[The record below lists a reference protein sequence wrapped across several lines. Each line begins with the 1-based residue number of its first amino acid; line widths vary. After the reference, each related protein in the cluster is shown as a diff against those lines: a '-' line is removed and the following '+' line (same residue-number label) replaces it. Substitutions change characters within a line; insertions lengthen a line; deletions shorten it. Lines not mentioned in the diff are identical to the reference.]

1 MRNIL
6 NWLCFD
12 ERLDRSARL
21 SRKKFWVRTALFI
34 VISGVLFQFLSP
46 LQVGAWLLLM
56 LAAEAALTIAC
67 LPKFMASHPNTSRA
81 LRMGASA
88 VTAIGWCAGSLLLV
102 GTHQPA
108 PSMVGVA
115 LVAGVAVY
123 AIGSCF
129 RTPIHMFACGLPPA
143 VALLATPWVIPLTL
157 AELIA
162 SQVAMVVVVGF
173 GAATAVSAVIT
184 HQRLFMT
191 SAAVK
196 YQKRQ
201 ADAANKAKSV
211 FLANM
216 SHEIRTPLNG
226 VVAMADA
233 LSRRSLDP
241 EAAYMVQ
248 TIRSSGESLER
259 LLSDILDAARIDSGK
274 LAVEQIPF
282 HVGDTVRSAV
292 ALHQAQAS
300 DKGTLLTVDIA
311 PEADEHFLGD
321 PVRIRQIISNF
332 VSNAI
337 KFTARGEVRVTV
349 SLSETML
356 TLAVEDTGIGFDAT
370 HTDIFGRFQQADGT
384 ITRRYGGTGLGLA
397 ICSEL
402 ASLMGG
408 TVDCSSTLGAG
419 SRFWTT
425 LPLARAEAPSP
436 PEESPAN
443 PAEASG
449 LRILIADDHP
459 VNRKVL
465 EMMLAPSGCELV
477 QVEDGAEAVAAC
489 LAENFDV
496 ILMDMQMPGM
506 DGVSA
511 VREIRRLE
519 KTRGSARTPIIM
531 VTANAL
537 PEHVAAS
544 AAAGADSHISKP
556 VRIDALHR
564 AIESALAGPVAAAE
578 SAAA

>member
-21 SRKKFWVRTALFI
+21 SRKKFWVRTALCV
-34 VISGVLFQFLSP
+34 VISGVFFQFLNP
-46 LQVGAWLLLM
+46 LQVGAWLLVM
-56 LAAEAALTIAC
+56 LTAEAALTIAC
-67 LPKFMASHPNTSRA
+67 IPSFMAGQPNTARA

-88 VTAIGWCAGSLLLV
+88 VNAIGWCAGALLLV
-102 GTHQPA
+102 STHQLA
-108 PSMVGVA
+108 PSIVGVA

-129 RTPIHMFACGLPPA
+129 RTPIHMIACGLPPG
-143 VALLATPWVIPLTL
+143 VALLAVPWFIPLTL
-157 AELIA
+157 TELIA
-162 SQVAMVVVVGF
+162 SQVAMLVVVGF
-173 GAATAVSAVIT
+173 GAATAVSAVVA

-233 LSRRSLDP
+233 LSRRPLDP
-241 EAAYMVQ
+241 EAADMVQ
-248 TIRSSGESLER
+248 SIRSSGESLER

-292 ALHQAQAS
+292 ALHQAQAF
-300 DKGTLLTVDIA
+300 DKGTQLTVDIA
-311 PEADEHFLGD
+311 PDADDHFLGD

-337 KFTARGEVRVTV
+337 KFTAGGEVRVAATFTGN
-349 SLSETML
+349 LL

-370 HTDIFGRFQQADGT
+370 HEDIFGRFQQADGT

-397 ICSEL
+397 ICAEL
-402 ASLMGG
+402 AGLMGG
-408 TVDCSSTLGAG
+408 TVDCASTLGAG

-425 LPLARAEAPSP
+425 LPLARADAPSGSDESPVSYVEAP
-436 PEESPAN
+436 
-443 PAEASG
+443 G
-449 LRILIADDHP
+449 LRILVADDHP

-477 QVEDGAEAVAAC
+477 LVVDGAEAVAAC
-489 LAENFDV
+489 LVRTFDV
-496 ILMDMQMPGM
+496 ILMDMQMPVM

-511 VREIRRLE
+511 VREIRQLE
-519 KTRGSARTPIIM
+519 KNRGSARTPIIM
-531 VTANAL
+531 VTANAF

-544 AAAGADSHISKP
+544 AAAGADSHLSKP
-556 VRIDALHR
+556 VRLDALHR
-564 AIESALAGPVAAAE
+564 AIESVLALPDAPAK

>member
-6 NWLCFD
+6 KWLGFD

-21 SRKKFWVRTALFI
+21 SRKKFWVRTALCL
-34 VISGVLFQFLSP
+34 VISGVLFQFLSLP
-46 LQVGAWLLLM
+46 EVGAWLLLM

-67 LPKFMASHPNTSRA
+67 LPKCMANHLNTARA

-88 VTAIGWCAGSLLLV
+88 VTAIGWCVGSLMLL
-102 GTHQPA
+102 GTHELA

-129 RTPIHMFACGLPPA
+129 RTPVHMLACGLPPG
-143 VALLATPWVIPLTL
+143 VALLAAPWFVPLTL
-157 AELIA
+157 SERIA

-173 GAATAVSAVIT
+173 GAATAISAVIK

-233 LSRRSLDP
+233 LSRRPLDP

-282 HVGDTVRSAV
+282 HVGETVRSAV
-292 ALHQAQAS
+292 AVHQAQAS
-300 DKGTLLTVDIA
+300 DKGTRLTVDIS

-349 SLSETML
+349 NLSETLL

-370 HTDIFGRFQQADGT
+370 QTDIFGRFQQADGT

-397 ICSEL
+397 ICADL
-402 ASLMGG
+402 AGLMGG
-408 TVDCSSTLGAG
+408 TVDCSSTLGTG
-419 SRFWTT
+419 SRFWIT
-425 LPLARAEAPSP
+425 LPLARAEAPSAP
-436 PEESPAN
+436 AESPVNAV
-443 PAEASG
+443 ESQG
-449 LRILIADDHP
+449 LKILIADDHP

-477 QVEDGAEAVAAC
+477 QVEDGAEAVAAF

-496 ILMDMQMPGM
+496 ILMDMQMPVM

-511 VREIRRLE
+511 VREIRQLE
-519 KTRGSARTPIIM
+519 KNRGSARTPIIM

-537 PEHVAAS
+537 PDHVAAS
-544 AAAGADSHISKP
+544 EAAGADSHLSKP
-556 VRIDALHR
+556 VRLDALHG
-564 AIESALAGPVAAAE
+564 AIESVLAGAVAPVEAAA
-578 SAAA
+578 A